1 MKFTSSDFFL
11 LERLRAGFPDKVF
24 FNGSDEMLLSGLAAG
39 ADGGIGT
46 TYNFMP
52 EKFLRIYHLYR
63 QGAMAEALEV
73 QSEANPGHPGA
84 AQARRTAGLQGAA
97 PPGWAGLRRLPRTLP
112 AFGES
117 GPGRAEGGGREPLFR
132 RQGGRRILALK
143 TVRRDRGAHFPS
155 RPLCP

>member
-73 QSEANPGHPGA
+73 QSEANRVIRVLLKHGVLPASKELLRLG
-84 AQARRTAGLQGAA
+84 GLDYGV
-97 PPGWAGLRRLPRTLP
+97 LPRTLP

-132 RQGGRRILALK
+132 RQGEG
-143 TVRRDRGAHFPS
+143 GSWH
-155 RPLCP
+155 